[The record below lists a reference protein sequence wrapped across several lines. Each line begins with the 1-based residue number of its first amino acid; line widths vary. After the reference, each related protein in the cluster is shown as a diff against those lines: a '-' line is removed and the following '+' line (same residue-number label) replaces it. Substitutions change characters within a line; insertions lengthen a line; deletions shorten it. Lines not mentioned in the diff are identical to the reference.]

1 MIVSNFDP
9 EAVKK
14 LYDEALQRSGKYT
27 GPKVTIGSIIR
38 EAQQNGY
45 IPTDKLFSVPAV
57 ASNTNV
63 TRTGLTLTAPLF
75 EPNGMPA
82 RTFVG
87 PSVGGAKLFPLNAL
101 SLVVALGGIGKT
113 SIMMAIS
120 AHIAAGKSWG
130 FDSLTPRKVV
140 MLFVEEDQTEIN
152 RKFSAVVAA
161 WTETERQKAIENLRL
176 VSLLS
181 IDPRLTR
188 VAGRDII
195 PTELVSDIINAVNA
209 FGAELVV
216 CDHLQGFAG
225 GDLNLSDTAT
235 ALTREANRIVAK
247 TKSAVVFTAHTN
259 KSQINAD
266 VVDAGFTTGS
276 LAFENAARQVT
287 GLIRLPETD
296 AKKLGVEATLAE
308 YMLMQMPKN
317 SYGKANQKAYARKEY
332 VPDYHTVVVK
342 PFLQTASVRLFATQE
357 ERVRSTIIDYMKPRS
372 YTTKKILDDV
382 SGEDGPLKASRPTA
396 RRILQ
401 QMIDDG
407 AIVSKPLTKELAAK
421 HGISHQTKYI
431 LELAD

>member
-1 MIVSNFDP
+1 MNISNFDP

-130 FDSLTPRKVV
+130 FDSLTSRKVV

-235 ALTREANRIVAK
+235 ALTREANRIVAE

-407 AIVSKPLTKELAAK
+407 AIVSKPLIKELAAK